1 MTVKRQDLID
11 DLVNDLH
18 PIRRPG
24 KVGRGALLCLLAATL
39 WSIVIVLVT
48 GPLRPGALRDLA
60 TQPWFVAETL
70 LAALAIVALGVAALR
85 SAIPGEPRTALR
97 LLWLLPVVA
106 WVAVY
111 VAELV
116 YPPAWASS
124 LGGRYECHGQVVLFS
139 LPAFA
144 LFLWSARRLF
154 PLRPRSTGFLAGA
167 AAAAIPGALMQFGCM
182 YVPEHIL
189 IHHIAPVAVVA
200 VLGALVGPYLL
211 RQREQ
216 SRRPRGAAIH

>member
-1 MTVKRQDLID
+1 MTVKRQELID
-11 DLVNDLH
+11 ELVTELR
-18 PIRRPG
+18 PVRRPG

-39 WSIVIVLVT
+39 WSVVIVLVT
-48 GPLRPGALRDLA
+48 GPLRPGALHDLA
-60 TQPWFVAETL
+60 THPLFIAETL
-70 LAALAIVALGVAALR
+70 LAALAIVALAVAALR

-111 VAELV
+111 VAELAF
-116 YPPAWASS
+116 PPAWVSN
-124 LGGRYECHGQVVLFS
+124 LGGRYECHFQVMLFS

-182 YVPEHIL
+182 YVPRHIL
-189 IHHIAPVAVVA
+189 IHHIAPVAIIA
-200 VLGALVGPYLL
+200 VLGALVGPTLL
-211 RQREQ
+211 RRTAEA
-216 SRRPRGAAIH
+216 RRPRGTAVH